1 METRVYLIPVSSEIF
16 NNKTYAEISDEE
28 FMTTAEENGT
38 VYSTDNFQEKV
49 LMNIIDL
56 SQYRFRIITI
66 TETTYVLF
74 GSEVANL
81 YNGDGTLQ
89 EIADEIN
96 NGNCTYAVI
105 DEGWNTCEILE
116 FADGWNGYATMTE
129 EDYNELIKLLKQ

>member
-1 METRVYLIPVSSEIF
+1 METRVYLIPTSSEIF
-16 NNKTYAEISDEE
+16 KNKTYSEISDEE
-28 FMTTAEENGT
+28 FMTRAEENGT
-38 VYSTDNFQEKV
+38 VYSTDNFQEKI
-49 LMNIIDL
+49 LMNSIDL

-66 TETTYVLF
+66 TETVYVLF

-105 DEGWNTCEILE
+105 DEKWSTYEILE
-116 FADGWNGYATMTE
+116 FADGWNGYATMTD
-129 EDYNELIKLLKQ
+129 EDYNELIKLLK

>member
-1 METRVYLIPVSSEIF
+1 METGVYLVPMSSEIF

-49 LMNIIDL
+49 LMDSIDL

-66 TETTYVLF
+66 TETVYVLF

-105 DEGWNTCEILE
+105 NERWNTYEILE
-116 FADGWNGYATMTE
+116 FVDGWNGYATMTE
-129 EDYNELIKLLKQ
+129 EDYNELIKLLK